1 MAKMRTGVV
10 FADVLGHDATTGK
23 TLAGIFMLRVDI
35 VGHDPTVMAFRLGR
49 AEHITLDKL
58 GPDELHE
65 LGVMMEAFRNQPV
78 IDAAVVF
85 DAVLVKVFDL
95 AARRRRDTPALRQFA
110 DTLRHGTHF
119 IRRELAG
126 VDAALLKIA
135 ANFFVG
141 VNVNEAE
148 Y

>member
-1 MAKMRTGVV
+1 
-10 FADVLGHDATTGK
+10 
-23 TLAGIFMLRVDI
+23 MLRVDI
-35 VGHDPTVMAFRLGR
+35 VGHAPTVMAFLLGR

-85 DAVLVKVFDL
+85 DAVLVKVFVL
-95 AARRRRDTPALRQFA
+95 AARRRSDAPAFRQFA
-110 DTLRHGTHF
+110 DALRHGAHF

-135 ANFFVG
+135 AHFFVG
-141 VNVNEAE
+141 VDVNEAE
-148 Y
+148 